1 LIVAVLLVNHKN
13 GKLALKCE
21 YTQKGK
27 AKAVPGNKWNQSVK
41 AWEYPMERTIVDQ
54 LLEEFGTNLRVSKE
68 VRSYVTRAEQHKVKR
83 VELKNM
89 EDTELSVP
97 FAYKLRNYQRVGAN
111 FLHKTKR
118 AILADD
124 MGTGKTLQAITAC
137 EETGSDRILV
147 VCPASLKWNWFDEIA
162 KWTDSKAT
170 LVAGTKAKRVKTIE
184 EFTGKYLIINY
195 EALRLHPELA
205 DMEWG
210 AIVFDEAHKLKNRK
224 AKQTKA
230 AKKLKS
236 DYMFLL
242 TGTPMLNRA
251 DELWSLL
258 NSLYPKEY
266 SSYWRFVDRYCQ
278 VYHNGFGKEIVSGTK
293 KQQELLRQEI
303 APLMIRRTK
312 KDVLVELPD
321 KVQVRH
327 VVELSGE
334 QKKIYKQME
343 KDAFVKLSESDVVAA
358 PVVVAQLTRLRQI
371 AVSPEL
377 LSHDI
382 TQSAKFDEL
391 MDIIQENKGEH
402 KIAVFSQ
409 FRQGIELFGKRLDE
423 AGIDWVSVTGTV
435 SEEDRRENT
444 RKFQED
450 PNTRI
455 MLATIEAA
463 GLGLTWTSADIAVF
477 LDRHWTP
484 AINQQAED
492 RLHRMGQK
500 NAVTIINLVAKDTV
514 EERIENM
521 LAKKTRDFDSIINNQ
536 LTPEDI
542 RQIFKN

>member
-1 LIVAVLLVNHKN
+1 MAVLLVNHKN
-13 GKLALKCE
+13 DKLALKCD
-21 YTQKGK
+21 YIQKEK

-41 AWEYPMERTIVDQ
+41 AWEYPMERGIVEQ
-54 LLEEFGTNLRVSKE
+54 LLEEFGSNLRVSTE
-68 VRSYVTRAEQHKVKR
+68 VMSYVDKAEQHKVKR

-89 EDTELSVP
+89 KDTELSVP
-97 FAYKLRNYQRVGAN
+97 FAHKLRNYQRVGAN
-111 FLHKTKR
+111 FLHKAKR

-124 MGTGKTLQAITAC
+124 MGTGKTLQSITAC
-137 EETGSDRILV
+137 EETGVDRILV
-147 VCPASLKWNWFDEIA
+147 VCPASLKWNWFDEIS
-162 KWTDSKAT
+162 KWTDSKA
-170 LVAGTKAKRVKTIE
+170 VIVGGTKSKRVKTIQ

-205 DMEWG
+205 DMQWG

-236 DYMFLL
+236 EYVFLL

-258 NSLYPKEY
+258 NCLYPKEY
-266 SSYWRFVDRYCQ
+266 SSYWRFVERYCQ
-278 VYHNGFGKEIVSGTK
+278 TYNDGFGKKVISGTK
-293 KQQELLRQEI
+293 KQQELLRQEL
-303 APLMIRRTK
+303 APIMIRRTK
-312 KDVLVELPD
+312 KDVLAELPD
-321 KVQVRH
+321 KTYVRH
-327 VVELSGE
+327 VVELTGE
-334 QKKIYKQME
+334 QKKLYKAME
-343 KDAFVKLSESDVVAA
+343 KDAFVKLSDNEVVAA
-358 PVVVAQLTRLRQI
+358 PVVIAQITRLRQI
-371 AVSPEL
+371 TVSPEL
-377 LSHDI
+377 LSHDV

-391 MDIIQENKGEH
+391 MDIIQENKSEH

-409 FRQGIELFGKRLDE
+409 FRQAIELFGKRLDE
-423 AGIDWVSVTGTV
+423 TGIKWVSVTGAV
-435 SEEDRRENT
+435 SQDDRRAAT
-444 RKFQED
+444 KSFQED
-450 PNTRI
+450 PDTRI

-492 RLHRMGQK
+492 RLYRMGQK
-500 NAVTIINLVAKDTV
+500 NPVTIINMVAKDSI

-521 LAKKTRDFDSIINNQ
+521 LAKKSRDFDSIINNQ